1 MFIIMGNILNIKGE
15 GIVAKTFDIPE
26 IFLYN
31 RSKKNDEGG
40 REDVLLG

>member
-1 MFIIMGNILNIKGE
+1 MNIKGE
-15 GIVAKTFDIPE
+15 GILEKTIDIPE

-31 RSKKNDEGG
+31 RSKKNDKEE